1 MIKPNSQP
9 IPYQPIDISV
19 NFTFATPKSKRKN
32 KIDIDLTSI
41 EKQVLGMWLETVL
54 E

>member
-1 MIKPNSQP
+1 MIKPNSKP
-9 IPYQPIDISV
+9 KLSSPIDISV

-32 KIDIDLTSI
+32 KKDIDLTST
-41 EKQVLGMWLETVL
+41 EKKVLGMWLKTVL